1 MSKKM
6 ATETPRRLS
15 IITTQSLSKKAVL
28 ICKFALVLIRKILS

>member
-15 IITTQSLSKKAVL
+15 IITTQSHSNKAM
-28 ICKFALVLIRKILS
+28 LIRKIALVLTRKISM